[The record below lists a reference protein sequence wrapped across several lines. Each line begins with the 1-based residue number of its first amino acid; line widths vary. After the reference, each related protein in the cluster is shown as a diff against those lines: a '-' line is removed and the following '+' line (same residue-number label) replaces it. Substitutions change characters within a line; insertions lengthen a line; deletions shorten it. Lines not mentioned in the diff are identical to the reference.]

1 MAKFE
6 HVAETPPLF
15 WIALVETNKLEKPA
29 RVRACSMV
37 VNVVVGGYTGKSNLW
52 GKPWRRTIVAS

>member
-6 HVAETPPLF
+6 HIGEKPPLF

-37 VNVVVGGYTGKSNLW
+37 AGLW
-52 GKPWRRTIVAS
+52 LRRTGGMRLEGAYL